1 MSERLNRA
9 WIETKLSLRERNA
22 LFDAIL
28 EETSAPTGEQIL
40 AKIAELF
47 PKKKNLPSV
56 RAINKWKANRWE
68 FAVSLY
74 EMRKTS
80 EAARE
85 VVAASSCDNVERANK
100 ALINEILYRKLEKI
114 KRNPETEDG
123 DVQGWINAASRFG
136 AVSAE
141 VAIKRRKARL
151 LDEDV
156 QRASARIIRGKRDET
171 RFDEIAI
178 NRLKREEIAYKMQ
191 HGDYPPEDWLRAR
204 YEEFYADAENF
215 AKEKEQIRR
224 KLDES
229 DGWDK

>member
-74 EMRKTS
+74 EMRETS
-80 EAARE
+80 EATRE

-156 QRASARIIRGKRDET
+156 RRASNRIIRDESEGN
-171 RFDEIAI
+171 RFDKIAI
-178 NRLKREEIAYKMQ
+178 NRLKREEFAYKMQ
-191 HGDYPPEDWLRAR
+191 HGGYPPEEWLRAR
-204 YEEFYADAENF
+204 YEEFYAEAENF
-215 AKEKEQIRR
+215 AKKKEQIR
-224 KLDES
+224 KELDES

>member
-1 MSERLNRA
+1 
-9 WIETKLSLRERNA
+9 
-22 LFDAIL
+22 
-28 EETSAPTGEQIL
+28 
-40 AKIAELF
+40 
-47 PKKKNLPSV
+47 
-56 RAINKWKANRWE
+56 
-68 FAVSLY
+68 
-74 EMRKTS
+74 MRKTS

-156 QRASARIIRGKRDET
+156 QRASARIIRSKRDET

-191 HGDYPPEDWLRAR
+191 HGDYPPEDWLRDR

-229 DGWDK
+229 DGWNK